1 MTRVKG
7 HPNPNSG
14 TCTVAAIPTT
24 NLAAGDVIFV
34 TNALVASQSTG
45 NGTGQVA
52 YYNGTAWMRS
62 DTGVA
67 IGA

>member
-7 HPNPNSG
+7 HPNPNIG
-14 TCTVAAIPTT
+14 ICTVATVPTDV
-24 NLAAGDVIFV
+24 AAGDIIFV
-34 TNALVASQSTG
+34 TNALAASQTTG
-45 NGTGQVA
+45 NGTGNLA
-52 YYNGTAWMRS
+52 YYNGTAWMRV